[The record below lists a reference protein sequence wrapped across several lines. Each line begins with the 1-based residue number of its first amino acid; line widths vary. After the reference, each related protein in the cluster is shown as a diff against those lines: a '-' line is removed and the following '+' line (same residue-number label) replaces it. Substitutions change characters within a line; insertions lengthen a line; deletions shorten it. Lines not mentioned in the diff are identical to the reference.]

1 MNEKELCIA
10 LGITRKLMK
19 ELRSS
24 FEEFKHWQRIP
35 SRKPERLWEIE
46 WTLEGVSLLK
56 NQLGLK
62 KEEQIEHP
70 KIITGKVYAKFN
82 NKHIIQ
88 VMVDGKKEN
97 VICKDNSKFIPNM
110 EVKIR
115 WDGFR
120 WCVIRHPKYQGKY

>member
-1 MNEKELCIA
+1 MSEKELCIA
-10 LGITRKLMK
+10 LGITRELMK
-19 ELRSS
+19 KLRSS

-46 WTLEGVSLLK
+46 WTLEGISLLK

-62 KEEQIEHP
+62 KEEQIEPP

-82 NKHIIQ
+82 NKHVIQ

-115 WDGFR
+115 WDGTR
-120 WCVIRHPKYQGKY
+120 WCVIRHPKHQGKY

>member
-62 KEEQIEHP
+62 KEEQIEYP